1 MDFDAAVRIGGTAR
15 VWVVAEAVL
24 GAKLPVDLV
33 EDAVEFGGL
42 IRKKHGSAG
51 HVSDGLQSV
60 LASGIPAAFVFDRA
74 KEHGVEKRAGFHSL
88 IASGVE
94 VGVAGGFSAVGNQQ
108 NDPAPIIALTL
119 KRT

>member
-24 GAKLPVDLV
+24 GAKFPVDLV
-33 EDAVEFGGL
+33 EDAVEFASL
-42 IRKKHGSAG
+42 IREKHGPAG
-51 HVSDGLQSV
+51 HVGNGLQSV
-60 LASGIPAAFVFDRA
+60 LASGVPAAFVFDRA
-74 KEHGVEKRAGFHSL
+74 KEDRVEKGAGFHSL

-94 VGVAGGFSAVGNQQ
+94 VCVAGGFPAVGNQQ
-108 NDPAPIIALTL
+108 YDPAPIIALTL